1 MLFLLRPRQTWMP
14 FRRPRPLTQQDAYYW
29 RLRDYDATRRVPPA
43 TASAPPPPM
52 TDPVAHLKGL
62 AELRELGVL
71 SDEEFATAKA
81 KVLGTETSEDVV
93 T

>member
-1 MLFLLRPRQTWMP
+1 
-14 FRRPRPLTQQDAYYW
+14 LTQQDAYYR
-29 RLRDYDATRRVPPA
+29 RLRNYNATRRVPPA
-43 TASAPPPPM
+43 ATTASPGPAA
-52 TDPVAHLKGL
+52 DPVAHLKGL

-81 KVLGTETSEDVV
+81 KVLDAETSEDVV